1 MGLTLRHPDIGEMI
15 GDYKVVGFLGAGGLG
30 IVYKVE
36 RGGRFFALKL
46 LLVSTLDGRGKREI
60 GILIHLENPGVVRYV
75 GSDFWPDPVIGHP
88 YIVMEFVPGDTLF
101 AFAYSQNPSARKATR
116 IVLEVAVTL
125 GEVHAAGVF
134 HRDVKPENILIREGS
149 ERPILIDF
157 GIGSLASAPTVTGSQ
172 LPPGTE
178 EFRSPE
184 QIRFKRAHPDGAG
197 QYEYGTADEMW
208 ALGVSYYWLLTDVFP
223 FGERTDPGGLDGLRE
238 RILSHRPEA
247 PHVVN
252 PRVPLAASLLCMRM
266 LADRPEDRFPV
277 VATLCAALNESLSNA
292 ENDATWDP
300 PLGDPDDPQLT
311 TTVEDPE
318 RQEASEQRRAFL
330 RAVKRRPRR
339 GRPLPKRDRV
349 FFLPEQMAAPKVP
362 AAAANPDEIPT
373 VDAPGVA
380 PAPAEHELP
389 VKSAPVPP
397 ARELEPAAAAPQ
409 LRRAAWRLGLA
420 GAVLLVAV
428 VVLSVGANLGGPGS
442 SSRTSE
448 AGPELPLPST
458 SPGPHATDAGVR
470 GHEVAL
476 SAKPLESHP
485 GGDAA
490 PTGAQPPASASN
502 PMPRTTAQTTKNETP
517 KTQPQSSGFRFPV
530 RPAVA
535 AVAACSLLDGGCTGA
550 ASQVRPEPPAITCPQ
565 GWRETHERFNVTGS
579 GETATVKGYKGE
591 PGELARVKDGPAAL
605 QVGKVG
611 GVGFGY
617 VGNLPAGTL
626 LLGQWQ
632 LGDDRLFGTFNRAQ
646 IPGVGTLPVCLVAGL
661 EIDTG
666 YLDERGNE
674 YLCGPGLGV
683 CLTPGSKHGNAKTA
697 TRVLLLVPFGQP

>member
-1 MGLTLRHPDIGEMI
+1 MGLTLRHPEIDEMI
-15 GDYKVVGFLGAGGLG
+15 GDYKVVGLLGAGGLG

-116 IVLEVAVTL
+116 IMLDAALTL

-149 ERPILIDF
+149 ERPVLIDF
-157 GIGSLASAPTVTGSQ
+157 GIGALASAPTVTGSQ

-184 QIRFKRAHPDGAG
+184 QIRFQRANPDGAG
-197 QYEYGTADEMW
+197 QYEYGPTDEMW
-208 ALGVSYYWLLTDVFP
+208 ALGVTYYWLLTDVFP

-238 RILSHRPEA
+238 RILTHTPDA

-266 LADRPEDRFPV
+266 LAERPEDRFPV

-300 PLGDPDDPQLT
+300 PLGDPDEPQLT

-373 VDAPGVA
+373 VDAPRVA

-397 ARELEPAAAAPQ
+397 VRELEPAAAPQ

-442 SSRTSE
+442 SGRISE
-448 AGPELPLPST
+448 AQPELPLPST
-458 SPGPHATDAGVR
+458 SPSPHATDAGVR
-470 GHEVAL
+470 GREVAPD
-476 SAKPLESHP
+476 AKPLESLP

-490 PTGAQPPASASN
+490 PVGAQLPASTAN
-502 PMPRTTAQTTKNETP
+502 AMLRTSAQTPKNETP
-517 KTQPQSSGFRFPV
+517 KTQPQSSGFRLSVKP
-530 RPAVA
+530 A
-535 AVAACSLLDGGCTGA
+535 AVAVCALLDGGCTA
-550 ASQVRPEPPAITCPQ
+550 PASQVRPEPSAISCPE
-565 GWRETHERFNVTGS
+565 GWQETHERLHVKSRGL
-579 GETATVKGYKGE
+579 ATLKGYKHE
-591 PGELARVKDGPAAL
+591 PGEVARVKDGPATL
-605 QVGKVG
+605 RVESVDG
-611 GVGFGY
+611 
-617 VGNLPAGTL
+617 LPENTL
-626 LLGQWQ
+626 LLGTLQ
-632 LGDDRLFGTFNRAQ
+632 LGEERLFGTFTQAQ
-646 IPGVGTLPVCLVAGL
+646 IPGAGTVPVCLVVGLDTEAGFV
-661 EIDTG
+661 
-666 YLDERGNE
+666 DERGNN
-674 YLCGPGLGV
+674 YDCGPGLGV
-683 CLTPGSKHGNAKTA
+683 CLDPGSKPGNAKVYPRFQLHWP
-697 TRVLLLVPFGQP
+697 TRF

>member
-1 MGLTLRHPDIGEMI
+1 MGLTLRHPNIDEMI
-15 GDYKVVGFLGAGGLG
+15 GDYRIVGFLGAGGLG

-149 ERPILIDF
+149 ERPVLIDF
-157 GIGSLASAPTVTGSQ
+157 GIGTLASAPTVTGSQ

-184 QIRFKRAHPDGAG
+184 QIRFQRANPDGTG
-197 QYEYGTADEMW
+197 QYEYGPADEMW
-208 ALGVSYYWLLTDVFP
+208 ALGVAYYWLLTDELP

-238 RILSHRPEA
+238 RILTQRPEA

-266 LADRPEDRFPV
+266 LAERPEERFPV
-277 VATLCAALNESLSNA
+277 VATLCAALNESLSTA
-292 ENDATWDP
+292 ENDATWDA

-318 RQEASEQRRAFL
+318 RQEGSEQRRAFL
-330 RAVKRRPRR
+330 RLRKQRPRR

-349 FFLPEQMAAPKVP
+349 FFLPEQMAAPRVP
-362 AAAANPDEIPT
+362 PAAANPDELPMM
-373 VDAPGVA
+373 DAPGVA
-380 PAPAEHELP
+380 APAGGHEPP
-389 VKSAPVPP
+389 VPSAPVPP
-397 ARELEPAAAAPQ
+397 ARELEPAAAAHPPH
-409 LRRAAWRLGLA
+409 RAAWRLGLA
-420 GAVLLVAV
+420 GAVLAGAV
-428 VVLSVGANLGGPGS
+428 VALSVGANLGGPGS
-442 SSRTSE
+442 SIRTSE
-448 AGPELPLPST
+448 ARPELPLPST
-458 SPGPHATDAGVR
+458 SPATSATDAGVR
-470 GHEVAL
+470 GREVAPE
-476 SAKPLESHP
+476 AKTLESLP

-490 PTGAQPPASASN
+490 LVGAQLPASTAN
-502 PMPRTTAQTTKNETP
+502 AMLRTSAQSPKNEIP
-517 KTQPQSSGFRFPV
+517 KTQPQSSGPRLPV
-530 RPAVA
+530 KPAVA
-535 AVAACSLLDGGCTGA
+535 VAVCALLDGGCTA
-550 ASQVRPEPPAITCPQ
+550 PASQVRPEPPAISCPQ
-565 GWRETHERFNVTGS
+565 DWRKTHERFNVAR
-579 GETATVKGYKGE
+579 GEPLATVKGYKGE
-591 PGELARVKDGPAAL
+591 WGELARVKDGPATL
-605 QVGKVG
+605 FVGKVG
-611 GVGFGY
+611 GVGDGS

-626 LLGQWQ
+626 LLGRWQ
-632 LGDDRLFGTFNRAQ
+632 LGDNRLFGTFTEAK
-646 IPGVGTLPVCLVAGL
+646 IPGEGTLPVCLVAGL
-661 EIDTG
+661 NGVTR
-666 YLDERGNE
+666 YVDEHGKGFD
-674 YLCGPGLGV
+674 CPPGLGV
-683 CLTPGSKHGNAKTA
+683 CLDPGSTPGNVKTH
-697 TRVLLLVPFGQP
+697 TRVLLIEPVGQP